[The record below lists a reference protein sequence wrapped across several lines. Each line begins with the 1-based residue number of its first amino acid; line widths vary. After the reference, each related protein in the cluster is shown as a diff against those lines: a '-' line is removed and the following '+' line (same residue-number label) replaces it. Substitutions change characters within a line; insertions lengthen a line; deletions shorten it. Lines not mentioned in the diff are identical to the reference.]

1 MIFIDKKRIILYSMN
16 GKFDLQNKDDKFSG
30 IFLSTLVVG
39 TKVCGWQT
47 LDIPSPYTFALLE
60 NGKVDF
66 YCDYMIWFQFQ
77 FQFGLSLFFF
87 VAAILVDSILI
98 LGFTVDYFQSNQIK
112 FDKWCLHFP
121 WNSLKNLLFT
131 KTKFYCLIRYFVLLW
146 TIFSGIFKLMMKT

>member
-1 MIFIDKKRIILYSMN
+1 MN

-77 FQFGLSLFFF
+77 FQFGLSLFFYCCYSCRF
-87 VAAILVDSILI
+87 DFDFGFYSWLFSIK
-98 LGFTVDYFQSNQIK
+98 SNQV
-112 FDKWCLHFP
+112 W
-121 WNSLKNLLFT
+121 
-131 KTKFYCLIRYFVLLW
+131 
-146 TIFSGIFKLMMKT
+146 